1 MYKHSISL
9 AFLTILTIS
18 SCGKIGIKSQEVSNE
33 VKIDDAV
40 NARLIAVNTNDIN
53 NIANNLQVKHRV
65 VTNIPSDKC
74 QQDIADGNCFEVELT
89 LTAKQAISVN
99 GWQIHFSQIAP
110 IQSFESTEFS
120 VMHING
126 DLHQVSL
133 TENFKG
139 FAENETKRILYR
151 AMFWSLSETDAIPN
165 YIVSAVNS
173 NPAWKIIKPEV
184 IKSTMA
190 GFDSET
196 SLETLPFVVPF
207 NDIDKQFKRSKNDKT
222 QWLNSIEL
230 YQRNLKLGDKLADV
244 SDKIIPTPK
253 QMIVDSHFQTLDL
266 GQGINISYNKLVPST
281 VEAALNRLAR
291 LGVKQTSS
299 GISTTLSVVADSAK
313 LIGSYRLN
321 VSKQSIEVIGVDSAG
336 VFNGLQSLASL
347 MMPNNLNVAQVR
359 IDDEPHYQFRGLLVD
374 VARNFHSK
382 AFILRLL
389 EQMAAYKLNKLH
401 LHLGDDEGWR
411 LEIPSLPELTQVS
424 AKRCFDLKEQTCLQ
438 PQLGAGVEQ
447 ESSVNGYYSVA
458 VYQEILQAASARHI
472 QVIPSLDMP
481 GHSRAAI
488 KAMTVRT
495 QKYAIAENE
504 EEAQQFNLYD
514 PFDTTR
520 YSSVQFYN
528 DNTINVCLE
537 SSYAFVHEVMT
548 QVKQIHAE
556 AGQPLTRY
564 HIGADETAGAW
575 VDSPACKA
583 FVANNTHGVKD
594 MSELG
599 AYFIERVASILSELD
614 IETAGWSDGLSHT
627 RKEKMPAIVQSN
639 AWDVLFWGGHEKVH
653 ELTNRD
659 WQVVISSPDVLY
671 FDFPYEADPKEH
683 GYYWASRHTNT
694 EKVFQFM
701 PDNLPVHAEIWLD
714 REDNP
719 YIADDRKNPLAK
731 GKTFYG
737 IQGQLWSEN
746 TRSDT
751 MAEYKI
757 FPRLYALAER
767 AWHKADWAVPYNYQG
782 AQYSQNTNEFDDERR
797 IQRDKQ
803 WRIFANTIGQKSL
816 AKLEN
821 SQVFYRL
828 PNVGA
833 TIVNGELKA
842 NIAFPGLVIEYREKD
857 GVWKSYQH
865 PVKVS
870 GNVSVRSRSF
880 DGNRSSRESLIKY
893 NNQ

>member
-18 SCGKIGIKSQEVSNE
+18 SCGKTGIKSQEVSNE

-40 NARLIAVNTNDIN
+40 TAQLTVVNTGDIS

-65 VTNIPSDKC
+65 ITNIPSDKC

-89 LTAKQAISVN
+89 LTAKQAISAN

-110 IQSFESTEFS
+110 IQSFESAEFS
-120 VMHING
+120 VKHING
-126 DLHQVSL
+126 DLHQISL
-133 TENFKG
+133 SDNFEG

-173 NPAWKIIKPEV
+173 NSAGKAIKPEV

-190 GFDSET
+190 GIDST
-196 SLETLPFVVPF
+196 TGLETLPFVVPF
-207 NDIDKQFKRSKNDKT
+207 TDPEKQFKRTANDKT
-222 QWLNSIEL
+222 QWLSSAEL
-230 YQRNLKLGDKLADV
+230 YQRNLKLGDKLMDV
-244 SDKIIPTPK
+244 SDKVIPTPK

-266 GQGINISYNKLVPST
+266 GQGISVSYNKLAPAKVD
-281 VEAALNRLAR
+281 AALKRLAR
-291 LGVKQTSS
+291 LGVKQTPS
-299 GISTTLSVVADSAK
+299 GISTTLSVVADSTK
-313 LIGSYRLN
+313 LLGSYQLN
-321 VSKQSIEVIGVDSAG
+321 VSKQAIAIIGVDSAG

-347 MMPNNLNVAQVR
+347 MMPNSLQVAQVR

-389 EQMAAYKLNKLH
+389 DQMAAYKLNKLH

-424 AKRCFDLKEQTCLQ
+424 ANRCFDLNDQLCLQ
-438 PQLGAGVEQ
+438 PQLGAGIEQ
-447 ESSVNGYYSVA
+447 KSSVNGYYSVA
-458 VYQEILQAASARHI
+458 DYQEILKAASARHI

-488 KAMTVRT
+488 KAMAART
-495 QKYAIAENE
+495 KKYAIAENE
-504 EEAQQFNLYD
+504 EKSQQFNLYD
-514 PFDTTR
+514 PLDTTR

-583 FVANNTHGVKD
+583 FVANNNYGVND

-599 AYFIERVASILSELD
+599 AYFIERVASILSDLD

-719 YIADDRKNPLAK
+719 YIADDRKSPLAK

-782 AQYSQNTNEFDDERR
+782 AKYSQKTNEFNKERQV
-797 IQRDKQ
+797 QRDKQ
-803 WRIFANTIGQKSL
+803 WRTFANIIGQKSL
-816 AKLEN
+816 AKLEE

-833 TIVNGELKA
+833 TIVDGELRA
-842 NIAFPGLVIEYREKD
+842 NITFPGLMIEYQEA
-857 GVWKSYQH
+857 GGAWKIYQH

-880 DGNRSSRESLIKY
+880 DGKRSSKTSVIEH